1 MVKGPWFPGCVLR
14 SKGHP
19 FGFARVWVSV
29 VFWMDPFR
37 SWFFGVKEK
46 SESPLILSFFLC
58 VLVPLCFPTFCAP
71 TTAIILPSFSLGEAT
86 LSFAKRTGEKCL
98 AFKQIIQQG
107 WSRFLFFFKI
117 AAAVWH
123 PNIWL
128 PNCGELWQA
137 TPFWWWELCIL
148 WGRAIMC
155 QPPLVSG
162 NLVVSF
168 RKLDQKK
175 K

>member
-107 WSRFLFFFKI
+107 RSNFLFFFSRLQRLFGTQTFDFQT
-117 AAAVWH
+117 AA
-123 PNIWL
+123 
-128 PNCGELWQA
+128 NCGRRRLSGGGNYASYEVTLSCVS
-137 TPFWWWELCIL
+137 LRSSIL
-148 WGRAIMC
+148 
-155 QPPLVSG
+155 
-162 NLVVSF
+162 
-168 RKLDQKK
+168 
-175 K
+175 